1 MKQTDLNAYNSAVV
15 RLNELK
21 EQYMSIVMQDNVD
34 MDAVVMGALE
44 MSTIANVTGCS
55 IESVSV
61 FTQVKGLEW
70 LLENM

>member
-1 MKQTDLNAYNSAVV
+1 MKKTDLEAYNSALL
-15 RLNELK
+15 RLDALK
-21 EQYMSIVMQDNVD
+21 EQYMSVVMQDNVD
-34 MDAVVMGALE
+34 MDAVIMGALNT
-44 MSTIANVTGCS
+44 SSVANVTGCS